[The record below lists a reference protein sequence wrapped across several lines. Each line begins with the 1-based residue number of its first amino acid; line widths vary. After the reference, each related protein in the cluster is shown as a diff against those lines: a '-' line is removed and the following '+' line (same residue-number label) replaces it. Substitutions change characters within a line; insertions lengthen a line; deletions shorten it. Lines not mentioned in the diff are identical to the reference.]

1 MRLKQ
6 FGGEKGFNDV
16 LKRDKCKNKWCL
28 ENNIKLIRI
37 KYDQISEIGEILNIE
52 LSHKNKSL
60 VN

>member
-6 FGGEKGFNDV
+6 FGGEKGFNDE

-28 ENNIKLIRI
+28 ENNVKLIRI
-37 KYDQISEIGEILNIE
+37 KYDQISEIVEILNIE